1 MFGLTVVNTIFVF
14 VTAYMIYLFVM
25 KNYTP
30 VITNKRKILFFV
42 CFGLLNGIISS
53 LIMYLLP
60 ESLQFIRTLITTII
74 SLIIIRYILKIGWI
88 KSIIS
93 FFIIM
98 LGTSVGIFFIPI
110 IFNLIYKIDPPAS
123 ITQNTYL
130 YFLNNII
137 IYAIAFLFVRFTPF
151 ARIVGQIKNMKP
163 VAILLIVTIVLM
175 GLQIYLQFQ
184 YQYKFQYQ
192 YQLTILI
199 FSIISYIIYLSVS
212 IIYTMQYQ
220 KSERISEEQK
230 QQAFYNQSLS
240 MALQDFQRF
249 KHDQVNH
256 LSVVHS
262 MLEKNNVKDALN
274 YLKETESTTKS
285 FSNPVLFNITNAGL
299 FGIIST
305 KIDKANQ
312 AGIDF
317 DIKVIGQVGS
327 IPNVKISELCE
338 LIGIYLDNAI
348 EEVIQNGT
356 LKLSMTLTSSDEN
369 VVIKISN
376 ECCEIPN
383 LTKSSKGTGRGH
395 GLMISNKILNTYSNI
410 LHSNIFDKAAMEF
423 SQILTIKIGVK

>member
-14 VTAYMIYLFVM
+14 VTAYMIYLFIK
-25 KNYTP
+25 KNYNP
-30 VITNKRKILFFV
+30 VISARQKKLFFII
-42 CFGLLNGIISS
+42 FGLLNGIISS
-53 LIMYLLP
+53 LIMYLMP
-60 ESLQFIRTLITTII
+60 ESLQFIRTFITTIVSI
-74 SLIIIRYILKIGWI
+74 FIIHKTLTIGWI

-110 IFNLIYKIDPPAS
+110 IFNVVYKIDPPAS

-130 YFLNNII
+130 YLLNNII
-137 IYAIAFLFVRFTPF
+137 IYVIAFLFVKFTPF
-151 ARIVGQIKNMKP
+151 AKIVGQIKNMKP
-163 VAILLIVTIVLM
+163 VAILLVVTIVLM

-184 YQYKFQYQ
+184 YQFQFQYQ

-212 IIYTMQYQ
+212 IFYTMQYQ

-240 MALQDFQRF
+240 TALQDFQRF

-256 LSVVHS
+256 LSVVYS
-262 MLEKNNVKDALN
+262 MLENNNVIDALN
-274 YLKETESTTKS
+274 YLKETQSTTKS
-285 FSNPVLFNITNAGL
+285 FSNSALFNITNAGL
-299 FGIIST
+299 FGIISS
-305 KIDKANQ
+305 KIDKAIQ

-317 DIKVIGQVGS
+317 NIKVIGQVGS

-338 LIGIYLDNAI
+338 VIGIYLDNAI
-348 EEVIQNGT
+348 EEVIRNGK
-356 LKLSMTLTSSDEN
+356 LKISMILTSSVEN
-369 VVIKISN
+369 VVIKIIN
-376 ECCEIPN
+376 GCVEIPVLN
-383 LTKSSKGTGRGH
+383 KSSKGADRGH
-395 GLMISNKILNTYSNI
+395 GLLIANKILNSYSNI

-423 SQILTIKIGVK
+423 TQVLTIKIGVK

>member
-25 KNYTP
+25 KNYSP

-74 SLIIIRYILKIGWI
+74 SIFVIHKTLIIGWI

-98 LGTSVGIFFIPI
+98 LGTSIGIFFIPL
-110 IFNLIYKIDPPAS
+110 IFDIVLKINPYES
-123 ITQNTYL
+123 FMNNIFL
-130 YFLNNII
+130 YFLINII
-137 IYAIAFLFVRFTPF
+137 TFTLTFLFIKFTPF
-151 ARIVGQIKNMKP
+151 AKIVGQIKNMKP
-163 VAILLIVTIVLM
+163 VAILLSVTLVIM
-175 GLQIYLQFQ
+175 ASHTYLLQ
-184 YQYKFQYQ
+184 YQYKYKTVIF
-192 YQLTILI
+192 T

-240 MALQDFQRF
+240 MALQDMQRF

-256 LSVVHS
+256 LSVVYS

-285 FSNPVLFNITNAGL
+285 FSNSALFNITNAGL

-305 KIDKANQ
+305 KIDRANQ

-338 LIGIYLDNAI
+338 VVGIYLDNAI
-348 EEVIQNGT
+348 EEVIRNGK
-356 LKLSMTLTSSDEN
+356 LKIGMTLTSTNEN
-369 VVIKISN
+369 VILKISN
-376 ECCEIPN
+376 ECSEIPN
-383 LTKSSKGTGRGH
+383 LAKSSKGTDRGH
-395 GLMISNKILNTYSNI
+395 GLLIANRILNSYSNM

-423 SQILTIKIGVK
+423 TQALTIKIGGK

>member
-1 MFGLTVVNTIFVF
+1 MFGLTVVNTIFVL
-14 VTAYMIYLFVM
+14 VTAYMIYLFVK
-25 KNYTP
+25 KNYNP
-30 VITNKRKILFFV
+30 VIPVKQKKLFFI

-60 ESLQFIRTLITTII
+60 ANLQLIRTLITTIT
-74 SLIIIRYILKIGWI
+74 SIIVIRNFLKIGWL
-88 KSIIS
+88 KSITA
-93 FFIIM
+93 FLIIM
-98 LGTSVGIFFIPI
+98 LGVIVGNFVIPI
-110 IFNLIYKIDPPAS
+110 IANLVFKINSLETLTENIFLYFFANILIY
-123 ITQNTYL
+123 L
-130 YFLNNII
+130 
-137 IYAIAFLFVRFTPF
+137 IAFLFTKFTPF
-151 ARIVGQIKNMKP
+151 AKIVGQIKNMKP
-163 VAILLIVTIVLM
+163 VAILLMVTIVLM
-175 GLQIYLQFQ
+175 WGHFYLQ
-184 YQYKFQYQ
+184 YQHKSNLYIF
-192 YQLTILI
+192 I
-199 FSIISYIIYLSVS
+199 FSVLSSIIYLSIS
-212 IIYTMQYQ
+212 IIYTKQYQ
-220 KSERISEEQK
+220 KSERILEEQK
-230 QQAFYNQSLS
+230 QQTFYNQSLTT
-240 MALQDFQRF
+240 ALQDFQRF

-274 YLKETESTTKS
+274 YLKETQSTTKS
-285 FSNPVLFNITNAGL
+285 FSNPALFNITNAGL
-299 FGIIST
+299 FGIISS

-356 LKLSMTLTSSDEN
+356 LKLSITLTSSDEN

-383 LTKSSKGTGRGH
+383 LTKSSKGMGRGH
-395 GLMISNKILNTYSNI
+395 GLMIANRILNSYSNI

-423 SQILTIKIGVK
+423 TQTLTIKIGVK